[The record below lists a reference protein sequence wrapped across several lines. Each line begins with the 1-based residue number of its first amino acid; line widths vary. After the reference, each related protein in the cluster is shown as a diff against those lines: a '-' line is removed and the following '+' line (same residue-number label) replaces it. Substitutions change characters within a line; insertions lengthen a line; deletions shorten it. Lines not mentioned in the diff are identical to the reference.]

1 MKTSLRILWDFGDDC
16 VMIFLDFHRRV
27 SEGGWKAMKIVNGKI
42 FIGHEFVEGG
52 LEFDQVIRKIGG
64 PEKGRWN
71 FPCS

>member
-1 MKTSLRILWDFGDDC
+1 
-16 VMIFLDFHRRV
+16 MIFLDFHRRV

-64 PEKGRWN
+64 EVFG
-71 FPCS
+71 